1 MIRALTTK
9 ATLYINIDTEN
20 KCYFVFV
27 FFLKKHGEHA
37 KQVVY
42 PCIATA
48 TNLLNK
54 QDKENPLG

>member
-20 KCYFVFV
+20 VILFFFV
-27 FFLKKHGEHA
+27 FLKKHGEHA

-54 QDKENPLG
+54 QYKENPLG